1 MEKWY
6 RADFSAQY
14 NGNEISPDS
23 DYFTADND
31 TQAVEIAKETAA
43 AGRTLCFEPGGCT
56 LTFSEVLNLCREN
69 LISADILY
77 SENTENNGVL
87 LNNDKRLDQI
97 EEIPIAARLMAET
110 LYDYYIAA

>member
-1 MEKWY
+1 MRQFEFKPGYYEWHLTDK
-6 RADFSAQY
+6 AT
-14 NGNEISPDS
+14 GEILHNVDDEEI
-23 DYFTADND
+23 DY
-31 TQAVEIAKETAA
+31 
-43 AGRTLCFEPGGCT
+43 LCFEPGGCT
-56 LTFSEVLNLCREN
+56 LTFSEVLNLCQEN

-77 SENTENNGVL
+77 SENTENNGIL

>member
-1 MEKWY
+1 M
-6 RADFSAQY
+6 DFFKIDGKNY
-14 NGNEISPDS
+14 DVLV
-23 DYFTADND
+23 T
-31 TQAVEIAKETAA
+31 AVEES
-43 AGRTLCFEPGGCT
+43 F
-56 LTFSEVLNLCREN
+56 N
-69 LISADILY
+69 ILY